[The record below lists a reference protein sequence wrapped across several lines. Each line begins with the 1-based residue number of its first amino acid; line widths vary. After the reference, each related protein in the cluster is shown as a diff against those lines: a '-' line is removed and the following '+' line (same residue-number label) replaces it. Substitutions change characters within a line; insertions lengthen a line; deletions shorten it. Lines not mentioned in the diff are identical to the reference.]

1 MWIFC
6 FHPFLCYVPN
16 TAFPTLAHLCL
27 SSFVLPHQPLP
38 THSLIFPKAGN
49 NTAAK
54 RGQILCLLYHGTGSV
69 PGAEAGD
76 EQPTLSD
83 RWHFPRQGAGCT
95 APPVPLHWDQAQH
108 RARASASPSTSTLTY
123 PRTTQSVLVCSLLLP
138 GFTFFSRL
146 QPLCYFSAPLPALC
160 TPAGLS
166 RRAAVS
172 QTAPPAP
179 GAAPCPA
186 LYVQF
191 LLNLNRVQDLGPDPK
206 HSMV

>member
-1 MWIFC
+1 MSLRTN
-6 FHPFLCYVPN
+6 PFPLTPLFSRRLVTTWQQNEDKFSACCT
-16 TAFPTLAHLCL
+16 TARALCL
-27 SSFVLPHQPLP
+27 VRRLETSSQRSP
-38 THSLIFPKAGN
+38 TDGISP
-49 NTAAK
+49 
-54 RGQILCLLYHGTGSV
+54 
-69 PGAEAGD
+69 
-76 EQPTLSD
+76 D
-83 RWHFPRQGAGCT
+83 RAQGAQHPPSRSTGT
-95 APPVPLHWDQAQH
+95 RHSTGLVPRPPPAPG
-108 RARASASPSTSTLTY
+108 TLTY
-123 PRTTQSVLVCSLLLP
+123 PRTTQSVLVCSLLP

-160 TPAGLS
+160 TPAELS

-179 GAAPCPA
+179 GASPCPA